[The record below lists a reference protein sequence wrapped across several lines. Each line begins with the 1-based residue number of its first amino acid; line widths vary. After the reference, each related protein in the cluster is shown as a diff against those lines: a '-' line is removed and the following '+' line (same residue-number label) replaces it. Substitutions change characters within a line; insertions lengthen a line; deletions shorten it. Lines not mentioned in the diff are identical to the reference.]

1 MSYSVGFHEDAKK
14 RLLALDLSIR
24 EKLLKRIARMQ
35 EERTGR
41 HLRHGVTFFV
51 IEVGQYRIAYYC
63 DEKKKEKVIHF
74 VGDHK
79 EYRKWYLEF

>member
-1 MSYSVGFHEDAKK
+1 
-14 RLLALDLSIR
+14 
-24 EKLLKRIARMQ
+24 
-35 EERTGR
+35 
-41 HLRHGVTFFV
+41 VTFFV